1 MARAPLKRFGS
12 YALLSRLAKGGMGEV
27 FIARHGELAGMQKLC
42 VVKTLRADMSQ
53 DKEYAARFFDEAR
66 LVVQLSHRN
75 ICQVFDVGRV
85 GDRFYLGMELVGGV
99 DLRALIDEA
108 RSRGTGLPEPI
119 ALFIAS
125 EMLEA
130 LSYAHR
136 RTDPMTGASLR
147 IVHRDVS
154 PQNVMVSF
162 EGEVKLID
170 FGLAASTMKQER
182 TQVNRVMGKLNYMS
196 PEQARG
202 GDVDERTDI
211 FAAAV
216 LTYELLTGERYYEGM
231 SHDDVWNVAGR
242 GTYRAPKLSTLHKG
256 LTRILDAALAPKV
269 EERTPTAETFRDAL
283 ESYLFARGFRPTPSE
298 LRAYLGEHIANHQAV
313 HHALMGELSAVDD
326 KPDVPV
332 EESRSL
338 LQAERA
344 GLVGLHAEPT
354 KLRSRPTGDAG
365 SEADEETG
373 QVEPLEVKPE
383 AIAEALVHDDVREPA
398 PLQTPTRETETA
410 IVERFPVE
418 VRTSSPLVRR
428 PALIIAA
435 CALAGITL
443 TAIVTGVVMTGDRT
457 VAHTETPSTAV
468 DVAEVPVP
476 IENSP
481 PAENATVPNVE
492 KVLVDAGPSPSNVKA
507 QKGPPPKRKAPARRG
522 PRAPARTAS
531 PEVKVEFLKKNCLDV
546 TCTATALSIR
556 PRATWTAQER
566 FRYDNILS
574 SCVSMCTE

>member
-99 DLRALIDEA
+99 DLRTLIDEA
-108 RSRGTGLPEPI
+108 RARNGALQEPI

-136 RTDPMTGASLR
+136 RTDPTTGASLQ

-216 LTYELLTGERYYEGM
+216 LTYELLTGERYYEGK
-231 SHDDVWNVAGR
+231 SHDEVWNVAGR

-256 LTRILDAALAPKV
+256 LSRILEGALAAKV
-269 EERTPTAETFRDAL
+269 DERTPTAEAFREAI
-283 ESYLFARGFRPTPSE
+283 EAYLFARGYRPTPSD
-298 LRAYLGEHIANHQAV
+298 LRAYLGAHIATERAAHQS
-313 HHALMGELSAVDD
+313 LMGELVSVDD
-326 KPDVPV
+326 EPHVPV

-338 LQAERA
+338 LQAPRMVPA
-344 GLVGLHAEPT
+344 GLHAEPT
-354 KLRSRPTGDAG
+354 QIRARTS
-365 SEADEETG
+365 SEAPSATDSETG
-373 QVEPLEVKPE
+373 PLAVVDVKPE
-383 AIAEALVHDDVREPA
+383 AVPEARIAGRPEAHPTQQPTTRDVD
-398 PLQTPTRETETA
+398 TA
-410 IVERFPVE
+410 VVERLPFEAPPS
-418 VRTSSPLVRR
+418 RSLLSGRMIAIASLTLV
-428 PALIIAA
+428 
-435 CALAGITL
+435 GITL
-443 TAIVTGVVMTGDRT
+443 ATVALVVAQANVGGDDEVRDTTAVVVSASATGPTPTAIDTDSAVADDAGVQ
-457 VAHTETPSTAV
+457 S
-468 DVAEVPVP
+468 
-476 IENSP
+476 
-481 PAENATVPNVE
+481 
-492 KVLVDAGPSPSNVKA
+492 VDAGGPILDTKVTKT
-507 QKGPPPKRKAPARRG
+507 PPPKRKRAARRG
-522 PRAPARTAS
+522 PRPPARTSS
-531 PEVKVEFLKKNCLDV
+531 PEAKLAFLKKNCADV

-556 PRATWTAQER
+556 PRATWTAQEK

-574 SCVSMCTE
+574 SCVSMCAE